1 MAEEEVHLNSMT
13 MMMSNFSLVIYYSF
27 LKKNKTE
34 GKKPYKWKNS
44 VLEKIG
50 WKGDSLLLHILDIMF
65 VFCVLC

>member
-1 MAEEEVHLNSMT
+1 MAEEEVHLNSMA

-27 LKKNKTE
+27 LKKKTE

-44 VLEKIG
+44 VLEKIC
-50 WKGDSLLLHILDIMF
+50 WKGDSLLHILDIMF

>member
-1 MAEEEVHLNSMT
+1 MAEEEVHLNSMA
-13 MMMSNFSLVIYYSF
+13 MMMSNLSSHLLFI
-27 LKKNKTE
+27 LKKKKKTE

-50 WKGDSLLLHILDIMF
+50 WKGDSLLHILDIMF

>member
-1 MAEEEVHLNSMT
+1 MAEEEVHLNSMA

-44 VLEKIG
+44 VLEKIS
-50 WKGDSLLLHILDIMF
+50 WKRDSLLLHILDIMF

>member
-1 MAEEEVHLNSMT
+1 MAEEEVHLSSMA

-27 LKKNKTE
+27 LKKKKTE